1 MKKKKE
7 NKMNIEL
14 VIEFLTTEYDFRY
27 NEVTNQT
34 EYKQKESL
42 VFKTINDKEFSTIY
56 VNCNYHVFCTQHDLK
71 SYFQSNRIKV
81 FNPFLD
87 YLNSLPKWDKTSY
100 ISQLAK
106 TVKTSNDSYFEWC
119 FEKWIV
125 GVVATMINDNVTNHQ
140 CMILAGPQG
149 IGKSTWVDSL
159 IPHQL
164 KRYYYSGNID
174 LKNKDTLYNLSS
186 KFLINLDELA
196 NLTYKSVTQLKEIVT
211 KGNISYRKVYGH
223 FDDNYIRRASFI
235 GSVNGLE
242 FLYDLTGNRRF
253 LSNEIISFENSGRHN
268 INMDLVF
275 AEAFYKYK
283 NGFKYWFDE
292 NDQVRVEEHNKAFLV
307 VTAEE
312 ELLLK
317 HFSPSPISIERL
329 KDMIGKLDSY
339 SKSEKEQLI
348 LDYIPYLNVPVYLT
362 ATEIYS
368 KTIYHIPTRGDIPKF
383 GKIINRCNF
392 IRTKKGDR
400 YVYKVYANSVFTFE
414 YVLKNGK
421 VGK

>member
-1 MKKKKE
+1 MKRDKK
-7 NKMNIEL
+7 NIEL
-14 VIEFLTTEYDFRY
+14 VIEFLNREYDFRY

-42 VFKTINDKEFSTIY
+42 IFKTINDKELSTIY
-56 VNCNYHVFCTQHDLK
+56 VNCNHHVFCTQHDLK
-71 SYFQSNRIKV
+71 SYLQSNRIKV
-81 FNPFLD
+81 FNPFYD
-87 YLNSLPKWDKTSY
+87 YLNSLPKWDKISY
-100 ISQLAK
+100 ISKLAK
-106 TVKTSNDSYFEWC
+106 TVKTQDDSYFEWC

-125 GVVATMINDNVTNHQ
+125 GVVATMINDDVTNHQ

-149 IGKSTWVDSL
+149 IGKSTWVDNL
-159 IPHQL
+159 VPHQL

-292 NDQVRVEEHNKAFLV
+292 DDQVRVEEHNKAFLV